1 MILTEIVTMKTIIK
15 ILLVQLVCLPLFVT
29 EAMAREGANRS
40 GRAGASRPQVQRPN
54 VRPASNAARNP
65 ITNSKVARPAARP
78 APKPV
83 ARPTVAQPKPA
94 PRPQARPA
102 ERPSA
107 PVNRPQTR
115 PAERPNVP
123 ANRPQTRPAE
133 RPNVPANRPQ
143 TKPGERPNLP
153 GTGPQT
159 KPGERPIVPGNRPQT
174 KPGERPNVPGNRP
187 QTKPGERP
195 NLPGNRPQ
203 TKPAERPNLPGTRPN
218 KPVARPET
226 KPGNVNYPR
235 PNRPQPLPGTVN
247 RPGVNRPVQKPV
259 VRPGQNTKPVKRPNF
274 ESNKVNINSGNK
286 TNNWWQSNKN
296 VNNRVNINN
305 KTNIRGGN
313 TYVQV
318 NNNFR
323 KNVNWSTN
331 QRHWGYNPWWNRP
344 AVRPWYGGSW
354 NCGWNRRYYHHH
366 HAHYYHGYRP
376 WPGYSVHYHY
386 DDDDDDWAKAIGWGL
401 VGWGLGKLIFD
412 SGYQTYT
419 NPYPAQP
426 VQSAKGTQVTYTQ
439 PITVVAAQTA
449 PAETEAEKVTE
460 QSESYIAESQSAF
473 KQRDYLKALDFANK
487 AVGEAP
493 GDGAL
498 HEYRALVLFALGKYS
513 EAAGVLNPVLA
524 GGPGWDWTTMI
535 SLYDAQ
541 ETYMQ
546 QFKGLQAYSASKP
559 DAADARFLLGY
570 HYMVCGY
577 LEEATAEF
585 EAAAKLQPADTVSAQ
600 LRDLT
605 KASSNNGDTEAGEE
619 AGEPAAE
626 EAPPPPAP
634 VPLEKL
640 SGTWVSD
647 KGAQGTVTLAFKDDG
662 KFIWTFKNADKSNEF
677 GGEYSMND
685 NGLLV
690 LDAEDSQMVASVELP
705 KDNELKFVL
714 AGGPPGDPGLVFA
727 KK

>member
-1 MILTEIVTMKTIIK
+1 MIPSHRMLPMKTTLK
-15 ILLVQLVCLPLFVT
+15 VILIQLFCLPLFIT
-29 EAMAREGANRS
+29 DAMARDNDNRS
-40 GRAGASRPQVQRPN
+40 GNRGSGASRPN
-54 VRPASNAARNP
+54 VRPASSAARNP
-65 ITNSKVARPAARP
+65 ITNSKVSRPATPPSKPATRP
-78 APKPV
+78 SVSK
-83 ARPTVAQPKPA
+83 PKPA
-94 PRPQARPA
+94 VRPAVPSRPQPK
-102 ERPSA
+102 
-107 PVNRPQTR
+107 
-115 PAERPNVP
+115 PAERPNRPETRP
-123 ANRPQTRPAE
+123 AQPNRPQVKPAE
-133 RPNVPANRPQ
+133 RPNP
-143 TKPGERPNLP
+143 
-153 GTGPQT
+153 
-159 KPGERPIVPGNRPQT
+159 PGNRPQT
-174 KPGERPNVPGNRP
+174 KPAERPSRPEVKPALPNRP
-187 QTKPGERP
+187 QTKPAERP

-203 TKPAERPNLPGTRPN
+203 TKPAERPSLPGNRPG
-218 KPVARPET
+218 KPVVRPET
-226 KPGNVNYPR
+226 KPGNVTYPR
-235 PNRPQPLPGTVN
+235 PNRPGNPPGNAGRPGANN
-247 RPGVNRPVQKPV
+247 RPNQKPV

-274 ESNKVNINSGNK
+274 ESNKVNINSNNK
-286 TNNWWQSNKN
+286 TNNNWWQSNKT
-296 VNNRVNINN
+296 VNNKVNINN

-313 TYVQV
+313 TNIQI
-318 NNNFR
+318 NNNFK

-354 NCGWNRRYYHHH
+354 NCGWNNRYRKHYHYHHH
-366 HAHYYHGYRP
+366 GYYGGYRP
-376 WPGYSVHYHY
+376 LPGYSVHYHY
-386 DDDDDDWAKAIGWGL
+386 DDDDNDWAQAIGWGL

-426 VQSAKGTQVTYTQ
+426 VPSASGSQVTYNQ

-460 QSESYIAESQSAF
+460 QSESYIAESQAAF

-535 SLYDAQ
+535 GLYDSQ
-541 ETYMQ
+541 ETYMN
-546 QFKGLQAYSASKP
+546 QFKGLQAYSGSKP
-559 DAADARFLLGY
+559 EAADARFLLGY

-577 LEEATAEF
+577 LPEANAEF
-585 EAAAKLQPADTVSAQ
+585 AEAARLQPADTVSAQ

-605 KASSNNGDTEAGEE
+605 AASSNNGDEE
-619 AGEPAAE
+619 SSSD
-626 EAPPPPAP
+626 EAPVEDTPPPAP

-640 SGTWVSD
+640 AGTWVSD

-662 KFIWTFKNADKSNEF
+662 KFLWTFKKDDKSNEF

-685 NGLLV
+685 SGLLV

-727 KK
+727 KN

>member
-1 MILTEIVTMKTIIK
+1 MKTILK
-15 ILLVQLVCLPLFVT
+15 ALLVQTVCLPLFIT
-29 EAMAREGANRS
+29 DAMAREGENR
-40 GRAGASRPQVQRPN
+40 AAASKRQVERPN

-65 ITNSKVARPAARP
+65 ITHSKVNRPESRPASR
-78 APKPV
+78 PV

-94 PRPQARPA
+94 PRPQAKPV
-102 ERPSA
+102 ERPG
-107 PVNRPQTR
+107 
-115 PAERPNVP
+115 
-123 ANRPQTRPAE
+123 
-133 RPNVPANRPQ
+133 VPANRPQ
-143 TKPGERPNLP
+143 TKPAERPNLP
-153 GTGPQT
+153 GD
-159 KPGERPIVPGNRPQT
+159 RPQT
-174 KPGERPNVPGNRP
+174 KPA
-187 QTKPGERP
+187 ERP
-195 NLPGNRPQ
+195 NLPGDRPQ
-203 TKPAERPNLPGTRPN
+203 TKPAERPNLPGTRPQTKPAERPN
-218 KPVARPET
+218 LPGNRPQTKPAPRPNLPGTRPNQPVARPET
-226 KPGNVNYPR
+226 KPGNVTYPR
-235 PNRPQPLPGTVN
+235 PNRPQPLPGTAN

-274 ESNKVNINSGNK
+274 ESNKVNINSGNQ
-286 TNNWWQSNKN
+286 TSNWWQSNKT
-296 VNNRVNINN
+296 VNNKVNINN
-305 KTNIRGGN
+305 QTNIRGGN

-323 KNVNWSTN
+323 QNVNWSTN

-344 AVRPWYGGSW
+344 ATRPWYGGSW

-366 HAHYYHGYRP
+366 HSYYYHGYRP
-376 WPGYSVHYHY
+376 LPGYSVHYHY

-426 VQSAKGTQVTYTQ
+426 VPSAKGAQVTYTQ

-460 QSESYIAESQSAF
+460 QSESYIAESQAAF

-535 SLYDAQ
+535 SLYDSQ

-546 QFKGLQAYSASKP
+546 QFKGLQSYSESKP
-559 DAADARFLLGY
+559 DAADARFLMGY

-577 LEEATAEF
+577 LAEASAEF
-585 EAAAKLQPADTVSAQ
+585 AAAAKLQPADTVSAQ

-605 KASSNNGDTEAGEE
+605 KASSNNGDTEADEE
-619 AGEPAAE
+619 QTEPSAE
-626 EAPPPPAP
+626 ETPPPPAP

-640 SGTWVSD
+640 AGTWVSD

-690 LDAEDSQMVASVELP
+690 LDAEESQMVASVELP
-705 KDNELKFVL
+705 KDDELKFVL
-714 AGGPPGDPGLVFA
+714 SGGPPGDPGLVFA